1 MTMKIER
8 LLKKQA
14 EIQAQIDAAK
24 RHAKRK
30 GQIGDLA
37 EKAGALDLSDD
48 EIIAALKA
56 AVAATEA
63 KDKQPAPA
71 ARAGFAA
78 TAATGA
84 TSTTLGAND

>member
-1 MTMKIER
+1 MKIER

-24 RHAKRK
+24 RYAKRK

-48 EIIAALKA
+48 EIMAALKA
-56 AVAATEA
+56 AVEA
-63 KDKQPAPA
+63 KDKPAPA
-71 ARAGFAA
+71 ARASGFV
-78 TAATGA
+78 TPAATGT
-84 TSTTLGAND
+84 TSAAAMGANG

>member
-37 EKAGALDLSDD
+37 EKAGALDLSDA
-48 EIIAALKA
+48 EIIAALK
-56 AVAATEA
+56 AATEA
-63 KDKQPAPA
+63 KDKQPAPT

-84 TSTTLGAND
+84 TSTTLDAND